1 MRQETLISA
10 HIPDGADSA
19 HTVAPCW
26 CFSADHLTPPLKQ
39 KGKTKQSDEFAGRE
53 GVNKSVTRFLR
64 KCGARPSFPL
74 VRPVSNNR
82 GDDGVLLTDGKKCS
96 VNLYSRHTVAW
107 FAHLTHRTS
116 DSPLQRPLTNGL
128 CNAELRNVETTL
140 TGMLSQTAYN
150 SSHAWFPFFIIRP
163 KAQLFFFFL
172 EDWVFQQLIYWCN

>member
-53 GVNKSVTRFLR
+53 GANKSVTRFLR

-163 KAQLFFFFL
+163 KAQLFFFFFRRL
-172 EDWVFQQLIYWCN
+172 SISAAYLLM